1 MHGASYWAAAHY
13 KHDLPPPDVIIAV
26 SLRPL
31 SFSLYLL
38 VGEIINTFYR
48 RVFVK
53 GAVKI
58 LTLSKLACNFIQ
70 SPLSLFL
77 N

>member
-31 SFSLYLL
+31 SFSLYQLAK
-38 VGEIINTFYR
+38 IINTFYR
-48 RVFVK
+48 CVVVK
-53 GAVKI
+53 GAATI
-58 LTLSKLACNFIQ
+58 LTSSQ
-70 SPLSLFL
+70 D
-77 N
+77 